1 MLPLTGSLYVK
12 GKVADT
18 QHLLVNIGTD
28 YYVEVGGAGAPVR
41 WAGIGGVMALLSSP
55 KPSGCVQ
62 LAACCGHPSD
72 LCLASAR

>member
-28 YYVEVGGAGAPVR
+28 YYVEVGGAVAPVR
-41 WAGIGGVMALLSSP
+41 WEGIWGPG
-55 KPSGCVQ
+55 
-62 LAACCGHPSD
+62 AA
-72 LCLASAR
+72 